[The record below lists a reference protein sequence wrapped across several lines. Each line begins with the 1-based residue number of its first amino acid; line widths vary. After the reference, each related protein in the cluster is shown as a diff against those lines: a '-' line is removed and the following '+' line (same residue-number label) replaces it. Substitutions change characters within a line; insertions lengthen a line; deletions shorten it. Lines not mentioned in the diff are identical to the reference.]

1 MERVKQERTS
11 EEIDDYDEYMKKH
24 LAMVKQQSFGFT
36 RARLNQLSSLNRFQ
50 QAGSNSGGS
59 SNLRGR
65 EESENMAT
73 GSSEP
78 QSNHHGA
85 PQTVNSTPQRID
97 GASSTQNSDDASS
110 SAPHSAAPTR
120 TTELSPL
127 RNNGATS
134 SENIRAT
141 EPTEVLSSQPQSSGE
156 AGTVNTSNGCS
167 DKGLLLPSVGETS
180 SGTQPQNDLSS
191 SDVEETASAPQ
202 PATAAGERSEGVS
215 ERAEGRGSC
224 SRDSEDA
231 MEIAAA
237 GGGGEEE
244 DSNDDDDVIEV
255 VDEEEEEE
263 EEGGADEVMLSSLVY
278 SMGLT
283 EDETKQAIS
292 LWHNRTI
299 IPSLEPSQLACRL
312 AQQRDIYQEEERRFE
327 AESNKGIM
335 EDETVSQ

>member
-97 GASSTQNSDDASS
+97 GASSTQSNDDASS

-127 RNNGATS
+127 RNNGPTS
-134 SENIRAT
+134 SGGVRA
-141 EPTEVLSSQPQSSGE
+141 EPTEVLSNPPQSSGE
-156 AGTVNTSNGCS
+156 AGTVNTSNGRS

-191 SDVEETASAPQ
+191 SDVEETASAAK
-202 PATAAGERSEGVS
+202 PATAAGEERREGVS
-215 ERAEGRGSC
+215 ERAEGRGS
-224 SRDSEDA
+224 SSIDSEDA

-255 VDEEEEEE
+255 VDAEEEEE

-335 EDETVSQ
+335 EDEAVSQ